1 MKDKIKDEAK
11 GKIKK
16 PIYAKEEMS
25 RLVKWFFG
33 LPLIYVAWVVVSFAM
48 PTFSTGYR
56 MELLLNIISYCA
68 FILIALAIIKYFLK
82 FPIAKLFGENGH
94 FDFKGLMV
102 GFGTMFVSTLAT
114 SFINMWLSPSQFTY
128 TLSSGW
134 VLDWILALGLVI
146 VAALLEELL
155 TRAYIAYFVQDS
167 METRPRWVLVYCLAS
182 GLLFAIAHFSNPE
195 VAGSGA
201 FYAMGFYFM
210 MGFVLMLV
218 TLKTHS
224 LGAALGIHIA
234 NNLVNAWFFSYSDAV
249 VKTNALFTQ
258 TDNSGPILL
267 VQAALCLLICVLA
280 LKVAN
285 KGKKAPALDLP
296 LASSSKS

>member
-16 PIYAKEEMS
+16 PIYAREEMS

-33 LPLIYVAWVVVSFAM
+33 LPLIYVAWVVVSFVM
-48 PTFSTGYR
+48 PSFSTGYR
-56 MELLLNIISYCA
+56 MELLLNIMSYCA
-68 FILIALAIIKYFLK
+68 FILIALAVIKYFLK
-82 FPIAKLFGENGH
+82 FPLAKLFSENGRM
-94 FDFKGLMV
+94 DFKGLLI
-102 GFGTMFVSTLAT
+102 GFGVMFVTTLAT

-146 VAALLEELL
+146 VAAILEELL

-210 MGFVLMLV
+210 MGFTLMLV

-224 LGAALGIHIA
+224 IGAAIGIHIA

-249 VKTNALFTQ
+249 VKTNAIFTQ
-258 TDNSGPILL
+258 TSSAGPLLL
-267 VQAALCLLICVLA
+267 VEAAICLLLCVLA

-285 KGKKAPALDLP
+285 QNNVK
-296 LASSSKS
+296 

>member
-16 PIYAKEEMS
+16 PIYAREEMS

-33 LPLIYVAWVVVSFAM
+33 LPLIYVAWILVSFIM

-56 MELLLNIISYCA
+56 MELLLNIMSYCA
-68 FILIALAIIKYFLK
+68 FILIALAVIRYFLN
-82 FPIAKLFGENGH
+82 FPISKLFGESGH
-94 FDFKGLMV
+94 LDFKGLFI
-102 GFGTMFVSTLAT
+102 GFGAMFVSTLAV
-114 SFINMWLSPSQFTY
+114 SFITMWINPAQFTF
-128 TLSSGW
+128 TLSGSDW
-134 VLDWILALGLVI
+134 IIDWILALSLVI

-155 TRAYIAYFVQDS
+155 MRAYIAYFVKDS
-167 METRPRWVLVYCLAS
+167 MESRPRWVLVYCLAS
-182 GLLFAIAHFSNPE
+182 ALLFAIAHFSNPE

-218 TLKTHS
+218 TLKTRS
-224 LGAALGIHIA
+224 IGAALGIHIA
-234 NNLVNAWFFSYSDAV
+234 NNLVNAWFFTYTDAA

-258 TDNSGPILL
+258 TDNSGPMLL
-267 VQAALCLLICVLA
+267 VQAAICLLICVFA
-280 LKVAN
+280 LKVA
-285 KGKKAPALDLP
+285 KQK
-296 LASSSKS
+296 

>member
-16 PIYAKEEMS
+16 PIYAREEMS

-33 LPLIYVAWVVVSFAM
+33 LPLIYVAWVVISFVM
-48 PTFSTGYR
+48 PSFSTGYR
-56 MELLLNIISYCA
+56 MELLLNIMSYCA
-68 FILIALAIIKYFLK
+68 FILIALAVIKYFLK
-82 FPIAKLFGENGH
+82 FPLAKLFSEN
-94 FDFKGLMV
+94 DRMDLKGLLI
-102 GFGTMFVSTLAT
+102 GFGVMFVTTLAT

-146 VAALLEELL
+146 VAAILEELL

-182 GLLFAIAHFSNPE
+182 GVLFAIAHFSNPE

-210 MGFVLMLV
+210 MGFTLMLV

-224 LGAALGIHIA
+224 IGAAIGIHIA

-249 VKTNALFTQ
+249 VKTNAIFTQ
-258 TDNSGPILL
+258 TDNSGPLLL
-267 VQAALCLLICVLA
+267 VEAALCLLLCVLT
-280 LKVAN
+280 LKVTNQNNA
-285 KGKKAPALDLP
+285 K
-296 LASSSKS
+296 

>member
-16 PIYAKEEMS
+16 PIYAREEMS

-33 LPLIYVAWVVVSFAM
+33 LPLIYVAWVVVSFVM
-48 PTFSTGYR
+48 PSFSTGYR
-56 MELLLNIISYCA
+56 MELLLNIMSYCA
-68 FILIALAIIKYFLK
+68 FILIALAVIKYFLK
-82 FPIAKLFGENGH
+82 FPLAKLFSENGRM
-94 FDFKGLMV
+94 DFKGLLI
-102 GFGTMFVSTLAT
+102 GFGVMFVTTLAT

-146 VAALLEELL
+146 VAAILEELL

-210 MGFVLMLV
+210 MGFTLMLV

-224 LGAALGIHIA
+224 IGAAIGIHIA

-249 VKTNALFTQ
+249 VKTNAIFTQ
-258 TDNSGPILL
+258 TSSAGPLLL
-267 VQAALCLLICVLA
+267 VEATICLLLCVLA

-285 KGKKAPALDLP
+285 QNNVK
-296 LASSSKS
+296 

>member
-16 PIYAKEEMS
+16 PIYAREEMS

-33 LPLIYVAWVVVSFAM
+33 LPLIYVAWVVVSFVM
-48 PTFSTGYR
+48 PSFSTGYR
-56 MELLLNIISYCA
+56 MELLLNIMSYCA
-68 FILIALAIIKYFLK
+68 FILIALAVIKYFLK
-82 FPIAKLFGENGH
+82 FPLAKLFSENGRM
-94 FDFKGLMV
+94 DFKGLLI
-102 GFGTMFVSTLAT
+102 GFGVMFVTTLAT

-146 VAALLEELL
+146 VAAILEELL

-182 GLLFAIAHFSNPE
+182 GVLFAIAHFSNPE
-195 VAGSGA
+195 VAGSSA

-210 MGFVLMLV
+210 MGFTLMLV

-224 LGAALGIHIA
+224 IGAAIGIHIA

-249 VKTNALFTQ
+249 VKTNAIFTQ
-258 TDNSGPILL
+258 TSSAGPLLL
-267 VQAALCLLICVLA
+267 VEAAICLLLCVLA
-280 LKVAN
+280 LKVTNQNNA
-285 KGKKAPALDLP
+285 K
-296 LASSSKS
+296 

>member
-16 PIYAKEEMS
+16 PIYAREEMS

-33 LPLIYVAWVVVSFAM
+33 LPLIYVAWVVVSFVM
-48 PTFSTGYR
+48 PSFSTGYR
-56 MELLLNIISYCA
+56 MELLLNIMSYCA
-68 FILIALAIIKYFLK
+68 FILIALAVIKYFLK
-82 FPIAKLFGENGH
+82 FPLAKLFSENGRM
-94 FDFKGLMV
+94 DFKGLLI
-102 GFGTMFVSTLAT
+102 GFGVMFVTTLAT

-146 VAALLEELL
+146 VAAILEELL

-195 VAGSGA
+195 VAGSSA

-210 MGFVLMLV
+210 MGFTLMLV

-224 LGAALGIHIA
+224 IGAAIGIHIA

-249 VKTNALFTQ
+249 VKTNAIFTQ
-258 TDNSGPILL
+258 ASSAGPLLL
-267 VQAALCLLICVLA
+267 VEAAICLLLCVLA

-285 KGKKAPALDLP
+285 QNNVK
-296 LASSSKS
+296 

>member
-16 PIYAKEEMS
+16 PIYAREEMS

-33 LPLIYVAWVVVSFAM
+33 LPLIYVAWILVSFIM

-56 MELLLNIISYCA
+56 MELLLNIMSYCA
-68 FILIALAIIKYFLK
+68 FILIALAVIRYFLN
-82 FPIAKLFGENGH
+82 FPIAKLFGESGNL
-94 FDFKGLMV
+94 DFKGLFI
-102 GFGTMFVSTLAT
+102 GFGAMFVSTLAV
-114 SFINMWLSPSQFTY
+114 SFITMWINPAQFTF
-128 TLSSGW
+128 TLSGSDW
-134 VLDWILALGLVI
+134 IVDWILALGLVI

-155 TRAYIAYFVQDS
+155 MRAYIAYFVKDT
-167 METRPRWVLVYCLAS
+167 MESRPRWVLVYCLAS
-182 GLLFAIAHFSNPE
+182 ALLFAIAHFSNPE

-218 TLKTHS
+218 TLKTRS
-224 LGAALGIHIA
+224 IGAALGIHIA
-234 NNLVNAWFFSYSDAV
+234 NNLVNAWFFTYTDAA

-258 TDNSGPILL
+258 TDNSGPMLL
-267 VQAALCLLICVLA
+267 VQAAICLLICVFA
-280 LKVAN
+280 LKVA
-285 KGKKAPALDLP
+285 KQK
-296 LASSSKS
+296 

>member
-16 PIYAKEEMS
+16 PIYAREEMS

-33 LPLIYVAWVVVSFAM
+33 LPLIYVAWILVSFIM

-56 MELLLNIISYCA
+56 MELLLNIMSYCA
-68 FILIALAIIKYFLK
+68 FILIALAVIRYFLN
-82 FPIAKLFGENGH
+82 FPISKLFSESGH
-94 FDFKGLMV
+94 LDFKGLFI
-102 GFGTMFVSTLAT
+102 GFGAMFVSTLAV
-114 SFINMWLSPSQFTY
+114 SFITMWINPAQFTF
-128 TLSSGW
+128 TLSGSDW
-134 VLDWILALGLVI
+134 IVDWILALSLVI

-155 TRAYIAYFVQDS
+155 MRAYIAYFVKDT
-167 METRPRWVLVYCLAS
+167 MESRPRWVLVYCLAS
-182 GLLFAIAHFSNPE
+182 ALLFAIAHFSNPE

-218 TLKTHS
+218 TLKTRS
-224 LGAALGIHIA
+224 IGAALGIHIA
-234 NNLVNAWFFSYSDAV
+234 NNLVNAWFFTYTDAA

-258 TDNSGPILL
+258 TDNSGPMLL
-267 VQAALCLLICVLA
+267 VQAAICLLICVFA
-280 LKVAN
+280 LKVA
-285 KGKKAPALDLP
+285 KQK
-296 LASSSKS
+296 

>member
-16 PIYAKEEMS
+16 PIYAREEMS

-33 LPLIYVAWVVVSFAM
+33 LPLIYVAWILVSFIM

-56 MELLLNIISYCA
+56 MELLLNIMSYCA
-68 FILIALAIIKYFLK
+68 FILIALAVIRYFLN
-82 FPIAKLFGENGH
+82 FPIAKLFSESGH
-94 FDFKGLMV
+94 LDFKGLFI
-102 GFGTMFVSTLAT
+102 GFGAMFVSTLAV
-114 SFINMWLSPSQFTY
+114 SFINMWINPAQFTF
-128 TLSSGW
+128 TLSGSDW
-134 VLDWILALGLVI
+134 IIDWILALGLVI

-155 TRAYIAYFVQDS
+155 MRAYIAYFVKDT
-167 METRPRWVLVYCLAS
+167 MESRPRWVLVYCLAS
-182 GLLFAIAHFSNPE
+182 ALLFAIAHFSNPE

-218 TLKTHS
+218 TLKTRS
-224 LGAALGIHIA
+224 IGAALGIHIA
-234 NNLVNAWFFSYSDAV
+234 NNLVNAWFFTYTDAA

-258 TDNSGPILL
+258 TDNSGPMLL
-267 VQAALCLLICVLA
+267 VQAAICLLICVFA
-280 LKVAN
+280 LKVA
-285 KGKKAPALDLP
+285 KQK
-296 LASSSKS
+296 

>member
-16 PIYAKEEMS
+16 PIYAREEMS

-33 LPLIYVAWVVVSFAM
+33 LPLIYVAWILVSFIM

-56 MELLLNIISYCA
+56 MELLLNIMSYCA
-68 FILIALAIIKYFLK
+68 FILIALAVIRYFLN
-82 FPIAKLFGENGH
+82 FPIAKLFGESGH
-94 FDFKGLMV
+94 LDFKGLFI
-102 GFGTMFVSTLAT
+102 GFGAMFVSTLAV
-114 SFINMWLSPSQFTY
+114 SFITMWINPAQFTF
-128 TLSSGW
+128 TLSGSDW
-134 VLDWILALGLVI
+134 IVDWILALGLVI

-155 TRAYIAYFVQDS
+155 MRAYIAYFVKDT
-167 METRPRWVLVYCLAS
+167 MESRPRWVLVYCLAS
-182 GLLFAIAHFSNPE
+182 ALLFAIAHFSNPE

-218 TLKTHS
+218 TLKTRS
-224 LGAALGIHIA
+224 IGAALGIHIA
-234 NNLVNAWFFSYSDAV
+234 NNLVNAWFFTYTDAA

-258 TDNSGPILL
+258 TDNSGPMLL
-267 VQAALCLLICVLA
+267 VQAAICLLICVFA
-280 LKVAN
+280 LKVA
-285 KGKKAPALDLP
+285 KQK
-296 LASSSKS
+296 

>member
-16 PIYAKEEMS
+16 PIYAREEMS

-33 LPLIYVAWVVVSFAM
+33 LPLIYVAWVVVSFVM
-48 PTFSTGYR
+48 PSFSTGYR
-56 MELLLNIISYCA
+56 MELLLNIMSYCA
-68 FILIALAIIKYFLK
+68 FILIALAVIKYFLK
-82 FPIAKLFGENGH
+82 FPLAKLFSENGRM
-94 FDFKGLMV
+94 DFKGLLI
-102 GFGTMFVSTLAT
+102 GFGVMFVTTLAT

-146 VAALLEELL
+146 VAAILEELL

-182 GLLFAIAHFSNPE
+182 GVLFAIAHFSNPE

-210 MGFVLMLV
+210 MGFTLMLV

-224 LGAALGIHIA
+224 IGAAIGIHIA

-249 VKTNALFTQ
+249 VKTNAIFTQ
-258 TDNSGPILL
+258 TSSAGPLLL
-267 VQAALCLLICVLA
+267 VEAAICLLLCVLA
-280 LKVAN
+280 LKVTNQNNA
-285 KGKKAPALDLP
+285 K
-296 LASSSKS
+296 

>member
-16 PIYAKEEMS
+16 PIYAREEMS

-33 LPLIYVAWVVVSFAM
+33 LPLIYVAWILVSFIM

-56 MELLLNIISYCA
+56 MELLLNIMSYCA
-68 FILIALAIIKYFLK
+68 FILITLAVIRYFLN
-82 FPIAKLFGENGH
+82 FPIAKLFGESGH
-94 FDFKGLMV
+94 LDFKGLFI
-102 GFGTMFVSTLAT
+102 GFGAMFVSTLAV
-114 SFINMWLSPSQFTY
+114 SFINMWIKPAQFTF
-128 TLSSGW
+128 TLSGGDW
-134 VLDWILALGLVI
+134 IIDWILALGLVI

-155 TRAYIAYFVQDS
+155 MRAYIAYFVKDT
-167 METRPRWVLVYCLAS
+167 MESRPRWVLVYCLAS
-182 GLLFAIAHFSNPE
+182 ALLFAIAHFSNPE

-218 TLKTHS
+218 TLKTRS
-224 LGAALGIHIA
+224 IGAALGIHIA
-234 NNLVNAWFFSYSDAV
+234 NNLVNAWFFTYTDAA

-267 VQAALCLLICVLA
+267 VQAAICLLICVFA
-280 LKVAN
+280 LKAFGQN
-285 KGKKAPALDLP
+285 KGK
-296 LASSSKS
+296 

>member
-16 PIYAKEEMS
+16 PIYAREEMS

-33 LPLIYVAWVVVSFAM
+33 LPLIYVAWVVVSFVM
-48 PTFSTGYR
+48 PSFSTGYR
-56 MELLLNIISYCA
+56 MELLLNIMSYCA
-68 FILIALAIIKYFLK
+68 FILIALAVIKYFLK
-82 FPIAKLFGENGH
+82 FPIAKLFSENGRM
-94 FDFKGLMV
+94 DFKGLLI
-102 GFGTMFVSTLAT
+102 GFGVMFVTTLAT

-146 VAALLEELL
+146 VAAILEELL

-182 GLLFAIAHFSNPE
+182 GVLFAIAHFSNPE

-210 MGFVLMLV
+210 MGFTLMLV

-224 LGAALGIHIA
+224 IGAAIGIHIA

-249 VKTNALFTQ
+249 VKTNAIFTQ
-258 TDNSGPILL
+258 TSSAGPLLL
-267 VQAALCLLICVLA
+267 VEAAICLLLCVLA
-280 LKVAN
+280 LKVTNQNNA
-285 KGKKAPALDLP
+285 K
-296 LASSSKS
+296 

>member
-16 PIYAKEEMS
+16 PIYAREEMS

-33 LPLIYVAWVVVSFAM
+33 LPLIYVAWILVSFIM

-56 MELLLNIISYCA
+56 MELLLNIMSYCA
-68 FILIALAIIKYFLK
+68 FILIALAVIRYFLN
-82 FPIAKLFGENGH
+82 FPIAKLFGESGH
-94 FDFKGLMV
+94 LDFKGLFI
-102 GFGTMFVSTLAT
+102 GFGAMFISTLAV
-114 SFINMWLSPSQFTY
+114 SFINMWINPAQFTF
-128 TLSSGW
+128 TLSGSDW
-134 VLDWILALGLVI
+134 IVDWILALGLVI

-155 TRAYIAYFVQDS
+155 MRAYIAYFVKDT
-167 METRPRWVLVYCLAS
+167 MESHPRWVLVYCLAS
-182 GLLFAIAHFSNPE
+182 ALLFAIAHFSNPE

-218 TLKTHS
+218 TLKTRS
-224 LGAALGIHIA
+224 IGAALGIHIA
-234 NNLVNAWFFSYSDAV
+234 NNLVNAWFFTYTDAA

-258 TDNSGPILL
+258 TDNSGPMLL
-267 VQAALCLLICVLA
+267 VQAAICLLICVFA
-280 LKVAN
+280 LKAF
-285 KGKKAPALDLP
+285 GQSKA
-296 LASSSKS
+296 K